1 MTDCKI
7 LQLAER
13 CENMQ
18 QERDEFISA
27 LINNRNISTPVF
39 TEIINQMSVLNMI
52 INEITGVLKNE
63 EKSIIHI
70 TNLNESTANSGVDIN
85 I

>member
-39 TEIINQMSVLNMI
+39 TEIINQMSGLNMI

-70 TNLNESTANSGVDIN
+70 TNLHESTANSGVDIN